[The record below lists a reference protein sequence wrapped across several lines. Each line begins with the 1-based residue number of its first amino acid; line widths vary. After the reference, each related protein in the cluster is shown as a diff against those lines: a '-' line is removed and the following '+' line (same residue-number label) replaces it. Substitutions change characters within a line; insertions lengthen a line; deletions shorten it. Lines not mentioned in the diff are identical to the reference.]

1 MDSVPGVESD
11 VAIRDPEIELLRIEA
26 YRRMGGERRI
36 DVTADMFED
45 GVAIVR
51 ASILDQQP
59 DITPE
64 ELSQQIRRRVLP
76 PELAEQVEAYLRKRS
91 RHEHATGHPASG
103 H

>member
-1 MDSVPGVESD
+1 M
-11 VAIRDPEIELLRIEA
+11 AIGDPDLEQLRVEA
-26 YRRMGGERRI
+26 YRRMSGEQRI
-36 DVTADMFED
+36 DIAADMFED

-51 ASILDQQP
+51 GSILDQQP

-91 RHEHATGHPASG
+91 RHEHATGHPASSR
-103 H
+103 